1 MNNSSSNNKKK
12 QQRRPRGGRRR
23 GKQNNLPNV
32 AVSNRDAS
40 FAPRYMPRLPNT
52 YPSVYRVNQCYSTNF
67 LIESDTNA
75 YNWTYRLLNGVY
87 DPDDGGSGNDRN
99 YTGFNE
105 ISQSFNTYIVE
116 HVKYEI
122 EVVNEE
128 TAASAYLTFCP
139 LTYDPSTVGTVD
151 GNVIQ
156 NFAEAPYGHKVGLG
170 RAAGM
175 DRARRSGVLSMASL
189 VDPRLYYGASE
200 YRGYYNSNPST
211 PIYFC
216 MGAFNNAT
224 PLTLNVS
231 LKFTATIRYS
241 DRIIPIDSSTIPP
254 TVFNSRSNRPNVR
267 PLQITNSTD
276 SASNNGTVKDP
287 AGDITSKSEV
297 RVPGVD

>member
-1 MNNSSSNNKKK
+1 MNNSSSNRKNNN
-12 QQRRPRGGRRR
+12 QRRPRGGRRR
-23 GKQNNLPNV
+23 GKQGLPNV

-40 FAPRYMPRLPNT
+40 FAPRYMPNLPNT

-105 ISQSFNTYIVE
+105 ISQSFNSYIVE

-122 EVVNEE
+122 GVINEE
-128 TAASAYLTFCP
+128 PDASAFLTFCP
-139 LTYDPSTVGTVD
+139 LTYDPSTVGAVD
-151 GNVIQ
+151 GNVVQ
-156 NFAEAPYGHKVGLG
+156 NFAEAPYGHKMELG
-170 RAAGM
+170 RANGM
-175 DRARRSGVLSMASL
+175 DRAKRRGVLAMASL

-216 MGAFNNAT
+216 MGAFNNAA

-254 TVFNSRSNRPNVR
+254 SVFSSRVNRPNVR
-267 PLQITNSTD
+267 PLQITNSHD
-276 SASNNGTVKDP
+276 SALDKGTVKEP
-287 AGDITSKSEV
+287 AVDINSKSEV
-297 RVPGVD
+297 LVPGVD